1 MRPARLG
8 EDSFWLLC
16 DLPDLDRDCV
26 PFEVRDCAF
35 RLERDCAPVLLPAD
49 FALRFADGLRDER
62 DEASLSVERLPRL
75 APALRER
82 LEAPERE
89 RPEVEREL
97 EDARTVRD

>member
-49 FALRFADGLRDER
+49 LALRFADAARGDEVF
-62 DEASLSVERLPRL
+62 LSVERLPRL

-82 LEAPERE
+82 FEAPERA